1 MFSGLLPPIPN
12 LQLGYVYSFNRNYG
26 AGRVTGDYL
35 KPFSLNRESFVF
47 GEVHAEMWNFWGSSR
62 SGYSGGIVNNRVD
75 LSLGGGYRKFFGN
88 QALIGFNGFYDT
100 TRLTGT
106 WFPSGSLGVQAAWL
120 LPGSDALDINFN
132 WYGQLLNGNEWVNTF
147 RYGPSNYDFEAG
159 YSHELWNGGPDLRL
173 KAKGYHFDVGTNLN
187 GYSAGAEL
195 KSRDGMFVLKY
206 EASYDRLNNTY
217 QTIGGYVNVG
227 LQLEN
232 LLSGLS
238 PFTAPTPIFR
248 SPRSLSYMANQPV
261 QRNWSQ
267 PSAVVVS
274 RAATTSSSGGSPTEP
289 CVFRDI
295 TGGILYKVIPGVT
308 YDYTISYGTGYT
320 TVPGLPADPDLSNLL
335 TVTVQW
341 CGLKNYSSDL
351 KFQGL
356 LLSNGVTNSGGKYTG
371 VGRYNSGPQPPPYIF
386 LEMNASSGSFSFE
399 LSSQKVDKEFPQLIQ
414 FYPSVDLKFEEGGG
428 IAFQIKRN

>member
-1 MFSGLLPPIPN
+1 MFQGLLPPIPN

-47 GEVHAEMWNFWGSSR
+47 GEVHAEMWNFWGSGR
-62 SGYSGGIVNNRVD
+62 SGYSGGIVNSRVD

-88 QALIGFNGFYDT
+88 QALIGINGFYDT

-274 RAATTSSSGGSPTEP
+274 RAATTTSSGPTPGPVDCTGSLDDY
-289 CVFRDI
+289 VVQ
-295 TGGILYKVIPGVT
+295 KVGDVIV
-308 YDYTISYGTGYT
+308 YGTVYET
-320 TVPGLPADPDLSNLL
+320 FFAVPDGAAENPNFRIK
-335 TVTVQW
+335 W
-341 CGLKNYSSDL
+341 CGLDVDRTGSVPLNGLWVWGCSAGVPEKAYNSDAFVGKTIDSESGTLQVTLNRKNPDA
-351 KFQGL
+351 GAVCNRV
-356 LLSNGVTNSGGKYTG
+356 LLSMSNMLYFK
-371 VGRYNSGPQPPPYIF
+371 P
-386 LEMNASSGSFSFE
+386 
-399 LSSQKVDKEFPQLIQ
+399 
-414 FYPSVDLKFEEGGG
+414 GGG
-428 IAFQIKRN
+428 MSIVGYLPP

>member
-1 MFSGLLPPIPN
+1 MFQGLLPPIPN

-47 GEVHAEMWNFWGSSR
+47 GEVHAEMWNFWGSGR
-62 SGYSGGIVNNRVD
+62 SGYSGGIVNSRVD

-88 QALIGFNGFYDT
+88 QALIGINGFYDT

-248 SPRSLSYMANQPV
+248 SPRNLSYMANQPV

-274 RAATTSSSGGSPTEP
+274 RAATTTSSGGSPTEP

-295 TGGILYKVIPGVT
+295 IGGGALVYKVIPT
-308 YDYTISYGTGYT
+308 NHTIEWGWGYT
-320 TVPGLPADPDLSNLL
+320 PVPGLPADPDLNTLL

-341 CGLKNYSSDL
+341 CGLKNYSSDT
-351 KFQGL
+351 KFEGMAI
-356 LLSNGVTNSGGKYTG
+356 SNGVLNGNNKYTKIL
-371 VGRYNSGPQPPPYIF
+371 RKPF
-386 LEMNASSGSFSFE
+386 LGLQMDTSSGYFSFD
-399 LSSQKVDKEFPQLIQ
+399 LSSPREDADYPQLVQ
-414 FYPSVDLKFEEGGG
+414 FYPNPSLEFEEGGG